1 MRKNELSSINSVQRF
16 YSSVCVHLARM
27 RADAWTT
34 KCTVPKTQKAV
45 LQCTHL
51 WIACIL
57 PFLIIRSHHRFC
69 KICWLCVISNWYAAG
84 RHTTGCIQR
93 FQKCTAYSIDVSN
106 MLFSKPALWKE
117 LEARQQIT
125 CHRSNCHLDGLMLR
139 NLHLLSIPTIIDLSE
154 RGASRDIVF
163 EEIVVILVYLS
174 SMSCLT

>member
-1 MRKNELSSINSVQRF
+1 
-16 YSSVCVHLARM
+16 
-27 RADAWTT
+27 
-34 KCTVPKTQKAV
+34 
-45 LQCTHL
+45 
-51 WIACIL
+51 
-57 PFLIIRSHHRFC
+57 
-69 KICWLCVISNWYAAG
+69 
-84 RHTTGCIQR
+84 
-93 FQKCTAYSIDVSN
+93 
-106 MLFSKPALWKE
+106 MLFNKPALWKE